1 MNSKQSS
8 QWTTIA
14 VYGIFAVVVA
24 GGLATLIGASVIRMV
39 CGAAARPGSVL
50 AGLQLAISGS
60 AAGYA
65 GSAGCHVPVTAVRV
79 LDLLALALII
89 AVAVAI
95 AVWWFRFRQS
105 DRHFIHE
112 LRLRDGLAKA
122 GEIRRHASARTALR
136 RATTLRPSLTNPT
149 PASVGWKVGSS
160 HGHDVYVSIED
171 SVVVEGAPRSGKGY
185 RFIINA
191 ILDWDGPL
199 ITTSTRN
206 DNLSATMRTRARVG
220 EVTVFDPQELSG
232 VRSSLRISPVSGCED
247 PLVADQ
253 RGHAIVAGTA
263 LGESKNNQEWAHV
276 ASSVLS
282 RLLHAAAVSGR
293 GVDALARWGSNPR
306 LALEAVSVL
315 SGQGTPG
322 WAEDL
327 DAIINGD
334 EKLLASSWFGVSGA
348 VRPLAIPAIRRA
360 MTPGPGERFD
370 ADRFLEAPN
379 SLYLVGTGAGAGSVG
394 GFLGAVLDDVVETAR
409 RKALASP
416 GSRLDLPLALILDEI
431 ANMFSWPALPRIMAD
446 GGGQGI
452 STVVVLQALS
462 QAETAWSKAEAD
474 TIWSAATAKLLLGGA
489 SDVDHLRD
497 VASLL
502 GTRSIRDT
510 GHSYNDT
517 GSSTNVRNEKVP
529 VMSVDEI
536 RRMPETVGLLAYR
549 TRRGILLDLRGWTD
563 RRDAADISSAKKA
576 TELDQQTVF
585 AEQYRASLDR
595 RRAAQERS

>member
-1 MNSKQSS
+1 M
-8 QWTTIA
+8 A
-14 VYGIFAVVVA
+14 
-24 GGLATLIGASVIRMV
+24 
-39 CGAAARPGSVL
+39 
-50 AGLQLAISGS
+50 
-60 AAGYA
+60 
-65 GSAGCHVPVTAVRV
+65 
-79 LDLLALALII
+79 
-89 AVAVAI
+89 
-95 AVWWFRFRQS
+95 AVWWLRFRQS

-112 LRLRDGLAKA
+112 LRGREGLAKP
-122 GEIRRHASARTALR
+122 GEIRKHTSAGTAVR
-136 RATTLRPSLTNPT
+136 RAKALRPSLSSPT
-149 PASVGWKVGSS
+149 APAVGWKVGQA
-160 HGHDVYVSIED
+160 HRQDVYVSIED
-171 SVVVEGAPRSGKGY
+171 SIVVEGAPRSGKGY

-191 ILDWDGPL
+191 ILDWCGPL

-206 DNLSATMRTRARVG
+206 DNLSATMRERARVG

-232 VRSSLRISPVSGCED
+232 VRSSLRISPVTGCED

-253 RGHAIVAGTA
+253 RGQAIVAGTA
-263 LGESKNNQEWAHV
+263 LGASKTNQEWAHV

-293 GVDALARWGSNPR
+293 GADALARWGSNPR

-315 SGQGTPG
+315 SNQGTPG

-348 VRPLAIPAIRRA
+348 IRPLAIPAIRKA
-360 MTPGPGERFD
+360 MTPGPGEQFD
-370 ADRFLEAPN
+370 PDQFLTGSN

-394 GFLGAVLDDVVETAR
+394 GFLGAVLDDIVETAR

-446 GGGQGI
+446 GGGIGI
-452 STVVVLQALS
+452 STIVVLQALS
-462 QAETAWSKAEAD
+462 QAETAWSRAEAD
-474 TIWSAATAKLLLGGA
+474 TIWSAATAKLVLGGA

-497 VASLL
+497 LESLL
-502 GTRSIRDT
+502 GNRRIRNT
-510 GHSYNDT
+510 GHSYNET
-517 GSSTNVRNEKVP
+517 GSSTNIHDEKVP
-529 VMSVDEI
+529 VMSLDEI

-563 RRDAADISSAKKA
+563 RHDARRVKSGKKA
-576 TELDQQTVF
+576 TETDQQLVF
-585 AEQYRASLDR
+585 AEQYQAALDR
-595 RRAAQERS
+595 RRAAGERN

>member
-1 MNSKQSS
+1 MRNQGSS
-8 QWTTIA
+8 WPRLA
-14 VYGIFAVVVA
+14 LYLLFGVVVA
-24 GGLATLIGASVIRMV
+24 GALTTLAAGATIHAV
-39 CGAAARPGSVL
+39 CGAGGRPDSVF

-60 AAGYA
+60 ADGFTT
-65 GSAGCHVPVTAVRV
+65 STGCAPPVTLVRV
-79 LDLLALALII
+79 LDALALVLIVVGSSM
-89 AVAVAI
+89 A
-95 AVWWFRFRQS
+95 AVWWLRFRQS

-112 LRLRDGLAKA
+112 LRGREGLAKP
-122 GEIRRHASARTALR
+122 GEIRKHTSAGTAVR
-136 RATTLRPSLTNPT
+136 RAKALRPSLSSPT
-149 PASVGWKVGSS
+149 APAVGWKVGQA
-160 HGHDVYVSIED
+160 HRQDVYVSIED
-171 SVVVEGAPRSGKGY
+171 SIVVEGAPRSGKGY

-191 ILDWDGPL
+191 ILDWCGPL

-206 DNLSATMRTRARVG
+206 DNLSATMRERARVG

-232 VRSSLRISPVSGCED
+232 VRSSLRISPVTGCED

-253 RGHAIVAGTA
+253 RGQAIVAGTA
-263 LGESKNNQEWAHV
+263 LGASKTNQEWAHV

-293 GVDALARWGSNPR
+293 GADALARWGSNPR

-315 SGQGTPG
+315 SNQGTPG

-348 VRPLAIPAIRRA
+348 IRPLAIPAIRKA
-360 MTPGPGERFD
+360 MTPGPGEQFD
-370 ADRFLEAPN
+370 PDQFLTGSN

-394 GFLGAVLDDVVETAR
+394 GFLGAVLDDIVETAR

-446 GGGQGI
+446 GGGIGI
-452 STVVVLQALS
+452 STIVVLQALS
-462 QAETAWSKAEAD
+462 QAETAWSRAEAD
-474 TIWSAATAKLLLGGA
+474 TIWSAATAKLVLGGA

-497 VASLL
+497 LESLL
-502 GTRSIRDT
+502 GNRRIRNT
-510 GHSYNDT
+510 GHSYNET
-517 GSSTNVRNEKVP
+517 GSSTNIHDEKVP
-529 VMSVDEI
+529 VMSLDEI

-563 RRDAADISSAKKA
+563 RHDARRVKSGKKA
-576 TELDQQTVF
+576 TETDQQLVF
-585 AEQYRASLDR
+585 AEQYQAALDR
-595 RRAAQERS
+595 RRAAGERN

>member
-1 MNSKQSS
+1 MRSQNSS
-8 QWTTIA
+8 WPRLA
-14 VYGIFAVVVA
+14 LYALFGIVVA
-24 GGLATLIGASVIRMV
+24 GALTTLIGWVSIQVV
-39 CGAAARPGSVL
+39 CGSGGQPGSVF
-50 AGLQLAISGS
+50 AGLQLAIGGD
-60 AAGYA
+60 AAGFTLTP
-65 GSAGCHVPVTAVRV
+65 GCVAPVALIR
-79 LDLLALALII
+79 LFNALALLTII
-89 AVAVAI
+89 GLVVAGAI
-95 AVWWFRFRQS
+95 GWLRYRQS
-105 DRHFIHE
+105 DGHFIRE
-112 LRLRDGLAKA
+112 LRMRDGLAKP
-122 GEIRRHASARTALR
+122 GEIRKHTSARTALR
-136 RATTLRPSLTNPT
+136 RAKTLRPSLVDAT
-149 PASVGWKVGSS
+149 PAAVGWKVGRA
-160 HGHDVYVSIED
+160 HRQDVYVSIED
-171 SVVVEGAPRSGKGY
+171 SIVVEGAPRSGKGY

-206 DNLSATMRTRARVG
+206 DNLAATMRERARIG
-220 EVTVFDPQELSG
+220 EVTVYDPQELSG
-232 VRSSLRISPVSGCED
+232 VRSALRISPVTGCED
-247 PLVADQ
+247 PLIADQ
-253 RGHAIVAGTA
+253 RGQAIVAGTA
-263 LGESKNNQEWAHV
+263 LGASKTNQEWAHV

-293 GVDALARWGSNPR
+293 GADALARWGSNPR

-315 SGQGTPG
+315 SNQGTPG

-360 MTPGPGERFD
+360 MTPGPGEQFD
-370 ADRFLEAPN
+370 PDRFLTGSN
-379 SLYLVGTGAGAGSVG
+379 SLYLIGTGAGAGSVG
-394 GFLGAVLDDVVETAR
+394 GFLGAVLDDIVETAR

-446 GGGQGI
+446 GGGIGI

-462 QAETAWSKAEAD
+462 QAETAWSRSEAN

-497 VASLL
+497 IESLL
-502 GTRSIRDT
+502 GTRRIRNT

-517 GSSTNVRNEKVP
+517 GSSTNVNTEKAP
-529 VMSVDEI
+529 VITVDEL
-536 RRMPETVGLLAYR
+536 RRLPEAVGLLAYR

-563 RRDAADISSAKKA
+563 REDARTVTAGKQL
-576 TELDQQTVF
+576 TELDQQVVF
-585 AEQYRASLDR
+585 AEQYQAAMDR
-595 RRAAQERS
+595 RHAAGERN